1 MQSFQR
7 FTRRHRENAV
17 CRGRVRTRLALER
30 FLWSHRARSLTVRRE
45 EGRGD
50 HGFLRYTFSPTFSSR
65 SATETFPS
73 VLAMMIVLP
82 EDDGPNSL
90 PRSTLIVRMFPST
103 VMSTFFKLP
112 PFRLCIASINKGRR
126 TASPIGRRS

>member
-1 MQSFQR
+1 MVSP
-7 FTRRHRENAV
+7 
-17 CRGRVRTRLALER
+17 RT
-30 FLWSHRARSLTVRRE
+30 FFNGPPQ

-90 PRSTLIVRMFPST
+90 LRSTLIVRMFPST

-112 PFRLCIASINKGRR
+112 PFCLCIASTKKRPANGIPN
-126 TASPIGRRS
+126 RSALLKSGLLFVVNGSDAPRQFVLTFLGI